1 MTEWS
6 FVYFK
11 EMKYVDIP
19 QCFSLLNV
27 PQTCAV
33 ETRLKSDVQ
42 HHTGLRSRV
51 ETKVRC

>member
-27 PQTCAV
+27 TQACAV
-33 ETRLKSDVQ
+33 ET
-42 HHTGLRSRV
+42 
-51 ETKVRC
+51 EVRCLISHRPEQ